1 MPRRNDIPA
10 HTHTHQSSPHFD
22 CLDRPTKSGAR
33 ERIQRTDE
41 CRRLYFLPSTADH
54 VHGGGVRATLFAHHC
69 KSASCDQGKL
79 KGKLTLRNISG
90 AAGALRPRPRGSRC
104 RCAPGGILLVRSCGC
119 LIDLML
125 RWSVGRSVPLS
136 TFLRFDAAAAAS
148 GGSGPRTNRPSLLP
162 SFLRQSEEIDNQ
174 DLCAAAAALP
184 LHCHS

>member
-79 KGKLTLRNISG
+79 TLRNISG
-90 AAGALRPRPRGSRC
+90 ADGALRPRPRGSRC

-148 GGSGPRTNRPSLLP
+148 GGRGRARTVLP
-162 SFLRQSEEIDNQ
+162 SFLPSFGNQ
-174 DLCAAAAALP
+174 RKLTIRIFVRRHC
-184 LHCHS
+184 HCHS